1 MAGRKIQSRVQLVPL
16 PAYLIH
22 INDPFDQYMFT
33 GRLIYYIYQYMELR
47 HLRYFIAVAEEL
59 SFRRAAERLHL
70 AQPPLS
76 SQIKGLE
83 NELGTRLFDRSTR
96 SVKLTAAGRVFL
108 DEARAVIMAAEH
120 ATQTV
125 RKAENGLIGSLRI
138 GLLAPAATPRLAR
151 VLNFYRQKYPLV
163 QFSLYELTSVEQLQR
178 LRSDQLDVG
187 LLRPPIGFP
196 ELDFVFM
203 EESPMVLAAPAG
215 HRLARARQI
224 EWNDFHKEPLVLIHP
239 ALQHGYYDK
248 FFDLCARANAT
259 PSVGQYANDVHSKMW
274 LISAGFGI
282 APTTETIADV
292 KRPGLVF
299 RKLPPGLPL
308 VQTLLVWKRSNH
320 SPVLRNFL
328 ECFSAVTKPSP

>member
-1 MAGRKIQSRVQLVPL
+1 
-16 PAYLIH
+16 
-22 INDPFDQYMFT
+22 
-33 GRLIYYIYQYMELR
+33 MELR
-47 HLRYFIAVAEEL
+47 HLRYFVAVAEEL

-83 NELGTRLFDRSTR
+83 NELGARLFDRSTR
-96 SVKLTAAGRVFL
+96 SVKLTPVGCVFL
-108 DEARAVIMAAEH
+108 EEARAVLLAAEK
-120 ATQTV
+120 ARQNV
-125 RKAENGLIGSLRI
+125 RKAEHGLIGSLRI
-138 GLLAPAATPRLAR
+138 GLLAPTATPRLAR
-151 VLNFYRQKYPLV
+151 VLRSYRQKYPTV
-163 QFSLYELTSVEQLQR
+163 QFSLFELTSVEQLQR

-196 ELDFVFM
+196 ELDFLFL

-215 HRLARARQI
+215 HRLARTRQI
-224 EWNDFHKEPLVLIHP
+224 EWSDFHQEPLVLIQP

-248 FFDLCARANAT
+248 FLDLCARAHAT
-259 PSVGQYANDVHSKMW
+259 PLVGQYANDVHSKMW

-282 APTTETIADV
+282 APTTETIAEV

-308 VQTLLVWKRSNH
+308 VQTLVVWKRSNQ

-328 ECFSAVTKPSP
+328 ECFSTTTKPAA